1 MKTKDLLNLSPKK
14 IVSFSE
20 KDLRKVVSTLRST
33 ARKRYE
39 RLAEKGFYT
48 IPMKTLS
55 SKSPNK
61 ADVLPGIKTLDVVSL
76 RNEYKRYN
84 QFLNAK
90 TSTVSGARKAEK
102 QARDFINEL
111 AGHENFTDEEMSEIY
126 KMAGDMSL
134 TDEISK
140 IVSSVDKVS
149 SVVEF
154 YSPNKSKKEILKSAK
169 RKVKQ
174 IYEHKKR
181 GEISTSEYWYQD
193 TD

>member
-14 IVSFSE
+14 ITSLSE

-55 SKSPNK
+55 SKSPSE
-61 ADVLPGIKTLDVVSL
+61 ADVLPEVKTLDVVSL

-102 QARDFINEL
+102 QARDFINDL
-111 AGHENFTDEEMSEIY
+111 AGHENFTDEEMNEIY

-154 YSPNKSKKEILKSAK
+154 YSPNKSKKEILKNAK

-181 GEISTSEYWYQD
+181 GEVSTSDYWYQD

>member
-14 IVSFSE
+14 ISSLSE

-33 ARKRYE
+33 VRKRYE
-39 RLAEKGFYT
+39 RLSEKGFYT

-55 SKSPNK
+55 SKSPNE
-61 ADVLPGIKTLDVVSL
+61 AVVLPEVKTLDVVSL

-90 TSTVSGARKAEK
+90 TSTVSGARKAKK
-102 QARDFINEL
+102 QMRDFINDL
-111 AGHENFTDEEMSEIY
+111 AGHENFTDEEMNEIY

-174 IYEHKKR
+174 IYESKKR
-181 GEISTSEYWYQD
+181 GEVSTSDYWYQD

>member
-14 IVSFSE
+14 ITSLSE

-55 SKSPNK
+55 SKSPNRS
-61 ADVLPGIKTLDVVSL
+61 DVLPEVKTLDVVSL

-102 QARDFINEL
+102 QAREYIESVSGRTDFSK
-111 AGHENFTDEEMSEIY
+111 DEMDEIY
-126 KMAGDMSL
+126 RLSDELSL
-134 TDEISK
+134 TDEISH
-140 IVSSVDKVS
+140 IVSSSEKVTA
-149 SVVEF
+149 VTEY
-154 YSPNKSKKEILKSAK
+154 YSPNKSKKTILNQAR
-169 RKVKQ
+169 RKVEKA
-174 IYEHKKR
+174 YERQRR
-181 GEISTSEYWYQD
+181 GEISTSEFY
-193 TD
+193 TDDSY

>member
-14 IVSFSE
+14 ITSLSE

-55 SKSPNK
+55 SKSPNEV
-61 ADVLPGIKTLDVVSL
+61 DVLPEVKTLDVVSL

-102 QARDFINEL
+102 QARDFINGL
-111 AGHENFTDEEMSEIY
+111 AGHENFTDEEMNEIY

-134 TDEISK
+134 TDEISQ

-154 YSPNKSKKEILKSAK
+154 YSPNKSKKEIMKSAK

-174 IYEHKKR
+174 IYERKKR
-181 GEISTSEYWYQD
+181 GEVSTSDYWYQD

>member
-1 MKTKDLLNLSPKK
+1 MKTSELLNLSPKK
-14 IVSFSE
+14 ISSLSE

-55 SKSPNK
+55 SKSPNE
-61 ADVLPGIKTLDVVSL
+61 ADVLPEVKTLDVVSL

-102 QARDFINEL
+102 QARDFINDL
-111 AGHENFTDEEMSEIY
+111 AGHENFTDEEMNEIY

-149 SVVEF
+149 SVVEY

-181 GEISTSEYWYQD
+181 GEVSTSEYWYQD